1 MAILIERKIN
11 LFFVDVF
18 FSMLMMVRIPDFF
31 LD

>member
-18 FSMLMMVRIPDFF
+18 FFYADDGENSRF
-31 LD
+31 LS